1 MEILN
6 RSELLNIKK
15 PKMTITAT
23 FGIDLI
29 RINRVYEP
37 CKNMRTLP
45 LKLIY

>member
-6 RSELLNIKK
+6 SVVEMDIKK
-15 PKMTITAT
+15 PKITITAIL
-23 FGIDLI
+23 GIDLI

-45 LKLIY
+45 LILTY